1 MTRLRTLNDL
11 VERMGPRLKLRWL
24 TPPPSPP
31 MPLLAGDGAP
41 GLQSLIGPLNGI
53 HPNRIQVIG
62 TAERNYL
69 DAMGQEARRDAW
81 HRLLASRPAGMILCE
96 DIQPD
101 ADLLEAIDRHQIPLL
116 ASPLPDEEVIGY
128 LHYYLTLKLA
138 PRVVIHG
145 VFMEVL
151 GTGVLLIGDP
161 AVGKSELALE
171 LINRGHRLIADD
183 APEFANL
190 APEMLEGFCP
200 PLLRDFLEV
209 RGLGI
214 LNIRAMFGES
224 AVRQRKRLNLIVNL
238 RTLDAA
244 GLLSIDRLGGTK
256 TLRNILGVSIP
267 EVTMPV
273 APGRNLAILVEAAVR
288 SQVQRSRGYDAG
300 IDFSERQMRA
310 LQGQTPEGD
319 TEWL

>member
-1 MTRLRTLNDL
+1 MNKLRTLNDL
-11 VERMGPRLKLRWL
+11 IERMGARLELRWL
-24 TPPPSPP
+24 TPPPQPP
-31 MPLLAGDGAP
+31 RPLLAGDGAL
-41 GLQSLIGPLNGI
+41 GRQSLVGPLNGI

-62 TAERNYL
+62 MAEQRYL
-69 DAMGQEARRDAW
+69 EDMSPSVREDAFN
-81 HRLLASRPAGMILCE
+81 RLLATQPAGIILANGIKPE
-96 DIQPD
+96 PE
-101 ADLLEAIDRHQIPLL
+101 LLVATQRLDIPLL
-116 ASPLPDEEVIGY
+116 ASPRPDEEIIGY
-128 LHYYLTLKLA
+128 LHFYLTLKLA

-151 GTGVLLIGDP
+151 GTGVLLVGDP

-244 GLLSIDRLGGTK
+244 GLLGIDRLGGTK
-256 TLRNILGVSIP
+256 TLRNILGVNIP

-300 IDFSERQMRA
+300 VDFTERQLRA
-310 LQGQTPEGD
+310 LQGQAPEGD
-319 TEWL
+319 PEWV

>member
-1 MTRLRTLNDL
+1 MNPLSTLNEL
-11 VERMGPRLKLRWL
+11 VERLGPRLLLRWL
-24 TPPPSPP
+24 TLPPNPPVPLGADKGSP
-31 MPLLAGDGAP
+31 AA
-41 GLQSLIGPLNGI
+41 QSLVGPLNCI
-53 HPNRIQVIG
+53 RPNRLQVIG
-62 TAERNYL
+62 EAEQRYL
-69 DAMGQEARRDAW
+69 AELEPSARRETMN
-81 HRLLASRPAGMILCE
+81 RLFASRPAAVLFANGIE
-96 DIQPD
+96 PEPG
-101 ADLLEAIDRHQIPLL
+101 LLTETQRLDTPLL
-116 ASPLPDEEVIGY
+116 ASPLPDDELIGY
-128 LHYYLTLKLA
+128 IQYYLTLELA
-138 PRVVIHG
+138 PRVIIHG

-151 GTGVLLIGDP
+151 GTGVLLVGDP

-171 LINRGHRLIADD
+171 LINRGQRLIADD
-183 APEFANL
+183 APEFANI

-244 GLLSIDRLGGTK
+244 GLLRLDRLGGPQSART
-256 TLRNILGVSIP
+256 ILGVNIP

-300 IDFSERQMRA
+300 ADFTERQARA
-310 LQGQTPEGD
+310 LQGLPPAGDPE
-319 TEWL
+319 WP

>member
-1 MTRLRTLNDL
+1 MNKLRTLNDL
-11 VERMGPRLKLRWL
+11 VERMGPRLQLSWL
-24 TPPPSPP
+24 TAPPHPP
-31 MPLLAGDGAP
+31 LPLLGG
-41 GLQSLIGPLNGI
+41 GGSLGRQSLVGPLNGI
-53 HPNRIQVIG
+53 HPNRLQVIG
-62 TAERNYL
+62 LAEQRYFEDL
-69 DAMGQEARRDAW
+69 GDDIRRDALNRQLTSQPAAIILS
-81 HRLLASRPAGMILCE
+81 HGIEPDHHLLAASKRLG
-96 DIQPD
+96 
-101 ADLLEAIDRHQIPLL
+101 IPLL
-116 ASPLPDEEVIGY
+116 ASPLPDEEIIGY

-183 APEFANL
+183 APVFANL

-224 AVRQRKRLNLIVNL
+224 AVRQRLLGIV
-238 RTLDAA
+238 
-244 GLLSIDRLGGTK
+244 RLGGSK
-256 TLRNILGVSIP
+256 TMRTILGVSVP

-300 IDFSERQMRA
+300 IDFTERQLRA
-310 LQGQTPEGD
+310 LQGHAPDGDPE
-319 TEWL
+319 WV

>member
-1 MTRLRTLNDL
+1 MTTSPCSWLL
-11 VERMGPRLKLRWL
+11 V
-24 TPPPSPP
+24 
-31 MPLLAGDGAP
+31 
-41 GLQSLIGPLNGI
+41 
-53 HPNRIQVIG
+53 
-62 TAERNYL
+62 
-69 DAMGQEARRDAW
+69 
-81 HRLLASRPAGMILCE
+81 
-96 DIQPD
+96 
-101 ADLLEAIDRHQIPLL
+101 
-116 ASPLPDEEVIGY
+116 
-128 LHYYLTLKLA
+128 
-138 PRVVIHG
+138 
-145 VFMEVL
+145 
-151 GTGVLLIGDP
+151 GDP

-171 LINRGHRLIADD
+171 LINRGQRLIADD
-183 APEFANL
+183 APEFANI

-244 GLLSIDRLGGTK
+244 GLLRLDRLGGPQSART
-256 TLRNILGVSIP
+256 ILGVNIP

-300 IDFSERQMRA
+300 ADFTERQARA
-310 LQGQTPEGD
+310 LQGLPPAGDPE
-319 TEWL
+319 WP

>member
-1 MTRLRTLNDL
+1 MNKLRTLNDL
-11 VERMGPRLKLRWL
+11 VERMGPRLQLSWL
-24 TPPPSPP
+24 TAPPQPP
-31 MPLLAGDGAP
+31 VPLLGGE
-41 GLQSLIGPLNGI
+41 GSLGRQSLVGPLNGI
-53 HPNRIQVIG
+53 HPNRLQVIG
-62 TAERNYL
+62 LAEQRYFEDMSEDSRQ
-69 DAMGQEARRDAW
+69 DALNRQLTSQPAAIILAHGIEPD
-81 HRLLASRPAGMILCE
+81 HHLLAATKRLG
-96 DIQPD
+96 
-101 ADLLEAIDRHQIPLL
+101 IPLL
-116 ASPLPDEEVIGY
+116 ASPLPDEEIIGY

-244 GLLSIDRLGGTK
+244 GLLGIDRLGGSK
-256 TLRNILGVSIP
+256 TMRTILGVSVP

-300 IDFSERQMRA
+300 IDFTERQLRA
-310 LQGQTPEGD
+310 LQGHAPDGDPE
-319 TEWL
+319 WV

>member
-1 MTRLRTLNDL
+1 MTRLRTINDL
-11 VERMGPRLKLRWL
+11 VERMGTRLQLRWL

-31 MPLLAGDGAP
+31 IPLLEGDGAQ

-62 TAERNYL
+62 PAERNYL
-69 DAMGQEARRDAW
+69 DAMRPKPRWDAW
-81 HRLLASRPAGMILCE
+81 QRLLAIRPAGIILCQ

-101 ADLLEAIDRHQIPLL
+101 KDLLAAIDCHGIPLL
-116 ASPLPDEEVIGY
+116 ASPLSDEEVIGY
-128 LHYYLTLKLA
+128 LHFYLTLKLA

-238 RTLDAA
+238 RTLDAT
-244 GLLSIDRLGGTK
+244 GLLGMDRLSGTK

>member
-1 MTRLRTLNDL
+1 MSRLRTLNDL
-11 VERMGPRLKLRWL
+11 VERMGARLKLRWVT
-24 TPPPSPP
+24 TPPDPP
-31 MPLLAGDGAP
+31 IPLIEGEGT
-41 GLQSLIGPLNGI
+41 QSHYSLIGPLNGV
-53 HPNRIQVIG
+53 HPNRLQVIG
-62 TAERNYL
+62 LAEHRYL
-69 DAMGQEARRDAW
+69 EDMKAGARQDAMN
-81 HRLLASRPAGMILCE
+81 RLLATRPAGIILANGIE
-96 DIQPD
+96 PD
-101 ADLLEAIDRHQIPLL
+101 PELLATTQRHGVPLL
-116 ASPLPDEEVIGY
+116 ISPLPDEEIIGY
-128 LHYYLTLKLA
+128 LQYYLTLKLA
-138 PRVVIHG
+138 PRVIIHG

-200 PLLRDFLEV
+200 VLLRDFLEV

-244 GLLSIDRLGGTK
+244 GLLGIDRLGGPK
-256 TLRNILGVSIP
+256 TMRNILGVNIP

-300 IDFSERQMRA
+300 IDFTERQLRA
-310 LQGQTPEGD
+310 LQGQAPEGD
-319 TEWL
+319 PEWL